1 MKKFLILTMISIL
14 IGQGHFNLF
23 TIDTRPRLLDGN
35 IVQVNIQIDNNSGIA
50 VKQLEGFLNVYDQS
64 RKIIDEQR
72 VIILSDI
79 EPALN
84 DRSSITKSLNFPF
97 DPVAARDYTFHISK
111 IKFIGDYRIYTY
123 HPPNKLVRID

>member
-1 MKKFLILTMISIL
+1 MKKFLILMMISIL
-14 IGQGHFNLF
+14 VGQGHLNLF

-84 DRSSITKSLNFPF
+84 DGSSITKSLNFPF
-97 DPVAARDYTFHISK
+97 DPVTARDYTFHISK

>member
-1 MKKFLILTMISIL
+1 MMISIL
-14 IGQGHFNLF
+14 VGQGHLNLF

-64 RKIIDEQR
+64 RQIIDEQR

-84 DRSSITKSLNFPF
+84 DGHSITKSLNFPF
-97 DPVAARDYTFHISK
+97 DPVTARDYAFHISK

-123 HPPNKLVRID
+123 HPPNKLVRIDW

>member
-1 MKKFLILTMISIL
+1 MKKFLILMMISIL
-14 IGQGHFNLF
+14 VGQGHLNLF

-84 DRSSITKSLNFPF
+84 DGSSITKSLNFPF